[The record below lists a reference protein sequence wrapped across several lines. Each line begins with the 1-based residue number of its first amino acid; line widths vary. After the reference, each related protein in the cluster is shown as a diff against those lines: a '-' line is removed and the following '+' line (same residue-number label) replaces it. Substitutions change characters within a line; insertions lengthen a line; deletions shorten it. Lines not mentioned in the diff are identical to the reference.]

1 MSFEMPRGHLFVAQ
15 GHKQNTTLEE
25 EIRGLDIET
34 HLIGDCLSPHSAEEA
49 VYEGLIA
56 AREV

>member
-1 MSFEMPRGHLFVAQ
+1 MRDLG
-15 GHKQNTTLEE
+15 K
-25 EIRGLDIET
+25 ET
-34 HLIGDCLSPHSAEEA
+34 IMVGDCLSPRSAEEA